1 MTSFGVR
8 GVSCGIAVAIAALS
22 LADPSAAD
30 AQRRTRRAPSGE
42 TAESASGDPQLD
54 AEARGLFVAGREAFD
69 AGRYDNAL
77 DYFTRAYAL
86 SGRSG
91 LLFNIASTAERL
103 RRDEEALRAYEA
115 YLEAMPDAP
124 NRDYTHS
131 RIMFLRDQIR
141 DSQARPASVVTPSPP
156 AIEAAPAERRTPAPA
171 AATART
177 PQLEVLDD
185 IGLGDG
191 QRERDDV
198 LALQAPV
205 APGAAGLGTEQRR
218 GGDVTQEWWFWTLV
232 GVAVVGA
239 GAGITAGVVASQSGG
254 SPSAPVQ
261 GDFGPGGVIVALE
274 GN

>member
-22 LADPSAAD
+22 LADPSPAD

-42 TAESASGDPQLD
+42 STSGDRQVD

-103 RRDEEALRAYEA
+103 RRDDEALRAYEA

-124 NRDYTHS
+124 NREYTQS
-131 RIMFLRDQIR
+131 RIVFLRDQIR
-141 DSQARPASVVTPSPP
+141 ESEARPASVVTPAP
-156 AIEAAPAERRTPAPA
+156 APIEAAPSEPSTPAPA
-171 AATART
+171 TTERT
-177 PQLEVLDD
+177 PQLEVLDE
-185 IGLGDG
+185 IGLGE
-191 QRERDDV
+191 QPQRDDV
-198 LALQAPV
+198 LALQTPV
-205 APGAAGLGTEQRR
+205 APGAAGLGTESRR
-218 GGDVTQEWWFWTLV
+218 GGDVTQEWWFWTLI

-239 GAGITAGVVASQSGG
+239 GAGITAGVVASQSG